1 MRVWLLKNI
10 KRVLRK
16 LKRES
21 HIVRKIFAFI
31 LSLAITIYLHQ
42 VKKKTD
48 DSRHIFQECWQFLLK
63 DKFFIFLF
71 PLVENPFQLN
81 YREMI
86 LLQLVKKMQHAG
98 IPYFPK
104 IMPVELELLHKL
116 IQPAVSA
123 LVVSVHNGLAL
134 TTRVISDL
142 GRSVTT
148 ISSDPY
154 ITSTFIRS
162 GIKCPINVIK
172 NDRYCLAFLRKA
184 ISNADVICCDV
195 DFYDSNGRYV
205 YVSPALFEY
214 SARFN
219 IPLYF
224 AKYEVMDDGCVS
236 LSLKESIPS
245 VKADNNIESFIKFVN
260 SSPDSIRE
268 LSINNFIRY

>member
-1 MRVWLLKNI
+1 MKLWLLRNI

-21 HIVRKIFAFI
+21 HLFRKIFNFI
-31 LSLAITIYLHQ
+31 LSLVIAVYLHH
-42 VKKKTD
+42 VKRNVGD
-48 DSRHIFQECWQFLLK
+48 RDYIFQKCWQFLLK
-63 DKFFIFLF
+63 DKFLAFLF

-81 YREMI
+81 YREMM
-86 LLQLVKKMQHAG
+86 LLQLVKKMQQAG
-98 IPYFPK
+98 IPYLPK
-104 IMPVELELLHKL
+104 IIPVESELLHKF
-116 IQPAVSA
+116 VHSA
-123 LVVSVHNGLAL
+123 ESTLVLSVHNGLAL
-134 TTRVISDL
+134 TTRVVSDF

-148 ISSDPY
+148 ISSDPH
-154 ITSTFIRS
+154 IVSTFIRS
-162 GIKCPINVIK
+162 GIQYPINVIK